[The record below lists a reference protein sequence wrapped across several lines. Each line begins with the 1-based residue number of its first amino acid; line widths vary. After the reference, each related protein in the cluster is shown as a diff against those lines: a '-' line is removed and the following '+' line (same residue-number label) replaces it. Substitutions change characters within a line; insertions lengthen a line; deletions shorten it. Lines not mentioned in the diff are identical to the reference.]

1 MNKTIKYK
9 ILIPVFL
16 FCSLIFFQIKLYAQ
30 EEQNTPAGLNFFLDC
45 YSCDFNFVR
54 QELEFVSF
62 VRDPNLADVH
72 ILTTS
77 SRTGSGGRKYFMNFI
92 GLKELEGTDFE
103 YQYTAESSATDDER
117 RKGLL
122 KLIQTGVLQYYSQT
136 GFFENI
142 EVELTEKENK
152 TAREMIDDPWNLWV
166 YRISVGSDFAKEASQ
181 DEFSFGT
188 RLDVRK
194 VTEDWKI
201 YFEAD
206 YDMNRENFYDEDE
219 KIENNQNRTN
229 IEFDYVKSLTNKWSG
244 AVFADYA
251 SSTYLNIKNEYSLDL
266 GAEYNIWPWDISNEK
281 VFALRYRLGS
291 SYFNYREE
299 TIYDKLNELLFYQSF
314 GVNIEMVQ
322 PWGRIDVWLEGRHF
336 FHDFSKNRINLYSDF
351 SIRLSKL
358 ISIYTELN
366 FQIVHDQLYLPK
378 GDTSRDDLLLRRRK
392 LATTYEVGAE
402 LGIRFTFGSIYNNVV
417 NERF

>member
-1 MNKTIKYK
+1 MDI
-9 ILIPVFL
+9 
-16 FCSLIFFQIKLYAQ
+16 
-30 EEQNTPAGLNFFLDC
+30 
-45 YSCDFNFVR
+45 
-54 QELEFVSF
+54 
-62 VRDPNLADVH
+62 
-72 ILTTS
+72 
-77 SRTGSGGRKYFMNFI
+77 
-92 GLKELEGTDFE
+92 
-103 YQYTAESSATDDER
+103 
-117 RKGLL
+117 
-122 KLIQTGVLQYYSQT
+122 
-136 GFFENI
+136 
-142 EVELTEKENK
+142 
-152 TAREMIDDPWNLWV
+152 
-166 YRISVGSDFAKEASQ
+166 
-181 DEFSFGT
+181 
-188 RLDVRK
+188 RK

-206 YDMNRENFYDEDE
+206 YDINRENFYDEDE

-229 IEFDYVKSLTNKWSG
+229 IEFDYIKSLTDKWSA

-251 SSTYLNIKNEYSLDL
+251 SSTYMNIKNEYSFDL

-281 VFALRYRLGS
+281 VFALRYRIGG

-314 GVNIEMVQ
+314 GANLEMVQ
-322 PWGRIDVWLEGRHF
+322 PWGRIEVWLEGRHF
-336 FHDFSKNRINLYSDF
+336 FHDFSKNRIILFSDF

-358 ISIYTELN
+358 ISIYSEFN

-378 GDTSRDDLLLRRRK
+378 GDASRDDLLLQRRK

>member
-1 MNKTIKYK
+1 MYNPFKNRHLLF
-9 ILIPVFL
+9 ILF
-16 FCSLIFFQIKLYAQ
+16 FCSLFSVITKSFAQ
-30 EEQNTPAGLNFFLDC
+30 EELSNQGGLNFFLDC

-62 VRDPNLADVH
+62 VRDPNIADVH

-92 GLKELEGTDFE
+92 GLKELDGINFE
-103 YQYTAESSATDDER
+103 YEYSSEQNSTDDEI

-122 KLIQTGVLQYYSQT
+122 KLIQTGVLQYYSAT
-136 GFFENI
+136 DFFDIIKI
-142 EVELTEKENK
+142 ELSSAENK
-152 TAREMIDDPWNLWV
+152 TAVEMIEDPWNLWV
-166 YRISVGSDFAKEASQ
+166 YRISLGSDFRKEASQ
-181 DEFSFGT
+181 DEFSLGT
-188 RLDVRK
+188 RLDIRK

-206 YDMNRENFYDEDE
+206 YDINRENFYDEDE

-229 IEFDYVKSLTNKWSG
+229 IEFDYIKSLTDKWSA

-251 SSTYLNIKNEYSLDL
+251 SSTYMNIKNEYSFDL

-281 VFALRYRLGS
+281 VFALRYRIGG

-314 GVNIEMVQ
+314 GANLEMVQ
-322 PWGRIDVWLEGRHF
+322 PWGRIEVWLEGRHF
-336 FHDFSKNRINLYSDF
+336 FHDFSKNRIILFSDF
-351 SIRLSKL
+351 SN
-358 ISIYTELN
+358 ELPRCKQTGYQKSAN
-366 FQIVHDQLYLPK
+366 C
-378 GDTSRDDLLLRRRK
+378 
-392 LATTYEVGAE
+392 
-402 LGIRFTFGSIYNNVV
+402 
-417 NERF
+417 